1 MRKRK
6 SSSKTSH
13 AKLSVPMISG
23 KGAKQK
29 AAKAA
34 AQPSTSTP
42 ATGDDA
48 KVKLNSMIKP
58 KQIKTSGMSALDAAA
73 QVLADTGKAMTT
85 QEMVDAMLA
94 KGLWKTSG
102 KTPAA
107 TVYAA
112 IIREIAAK
120 ASGSRFR
127 KTDRGHFTLAKGA
140 K

>member
-1 MRKRK
+1 MSKRK
-6 SSSKTSH
+6 SSRSKTSH
-13 AKLSVPMISG
+13 AKSTVPMISG

-29 AAKAA
+29 AAKAGA
-34 AQPSTSTP
+34 HPSSTP
-42 ATGDDA
+42 PAGDDA
-48 KVKLNSMIKP
+48 KVKLSSMLKP
-58 KQIKTSGMSALDAAA
+58 KVFKKAGMSALDAAA
-73 QVLADTGKAMTT
+73 QVLADSGRAMTT
-85 QEMVDAMLA
+85 QEMVDVMIA
-94 KGLWKTSG
+94 KNIWKTGG

-127 KTDRGHFTLAKGA
+127 KTERGHFTLAKGA